1 MSTHPSQ
8 KPLNYFR
15 VAWQSALAAGLC
27 LGFPAGLVLWLI
39 LFRELTHSAVI
50 EKYIA
55 LLPTN
60 GLSSIFILALCSLLW
75 SFLLGRVSGYRA
87 WWKIGLASVMGIF
100 VGWFS
105 PLSNLDGWFGDR
117 LPVHTLYAVAMSG
130 IIGSVT
136 VCVGLAYGLI
146 LRNMRAA
153 LSLALTSSAASI
165 LGLLLTIMLFDQFGI
180 RVGTGN
186 FAMSKVTVAGLLI
199 SAILGGMGLGVQ
211 FSRFVQDER
220 RRLSVQD
227 TENK

>member
-1 MSTHPSQ
+1 
-8 KPLNYFR
+8 
-15 VAWQSALAAGLC
+15 
-27 LGFPAGLVLWLI
+27 
-39 LFRELTHSAVI
+39 
-50 EKYIA
+50 
-55 LLPTN
+55 
-60 GLSSIFILALCSLLW
+60 
-75 SFLLGRVSGYRA
+75 
-87 WWKIGLASVMGIF
+87 MGIF